1 MDLPSLDQLVDE
13 DSLFCSPGPAAM
25 SCLVFVELLSMF
37 YFSLEDAGAK
47 EDGQD
52 QQAASSSAEKTR
64 KQYSSSK
71 LACSYNIS

>member
-1 MDLPSLDQLVDE
+1 
-13 DSLFCSPGPAAM
+13 M

-52 QQAASSSAEKTR
+52 QQAASSSD
-64 KQYSSSK
+64 K
-71 LACSYNIS
+71 LVIFKIFFIFLLLNFY